1 MRLILFSE
9 TRHGGREYHAS
20 KLTSSSRQHA
30 SKKSPSKSAHLH
42 SSPHKNNA
50 TATFKSHRTSSSTSS
65 VKEPPPSLHAELKVG
80 ARTKASKHGDS
91 KIKKKHSIPVVEVER
106 MPELTVVKKEKNI
119 PSSTVLE
126 SYLTNGAVNTESRV
140 KLEEPIQELEIKD
153 FKPPISPHPALS
165 APPSPTPNH
174 TSPLPLSPALAS
186 EVDTAVSSILE
197 PVSEAETEIETSSI
211 AIATPS
217 VTMTTTTLTTA
228 SITNFV
234 TSVTNVTTTMSTS
247 SVFSYSGKLRL
258 GGSHFNLGNISYSD
272 TGVLRTLNAD
282 VDNRNNNSNK
292 NNNSVFLLKTNI
304 SSNPSSPMKSTLTP
318 SNKSFT
324 SVKSSCSISGNLVI
338 NTIVSSSSAKT
349 NVNVPPVVTS
359 PPVVNI
365 ITSTS
370 PAFKPNFM
378 KSFSAAGKLI
388 GSGKSQSHRTGTGL
402 KSGLSS
408 EELMKKYPDI
418 EKPEKIIPLKG

>member
-1 MRLILFSE
+1 M
-9 TRHGGREYHAS
+9 
-20 KLTSSSRQHA
+20 
-30 SKKSPSKSAHLH
+30 
-42 SSPHKNNA
+42 
-50 TATFKSHRTSSSTSS
+50 
-65 VKEPPPSLHAELKVG
+65 G
-80 ARTKASKHGDS
+80 ARTKASKHEDS

-106 MPELTVVKKEKNI
+106 MPELTVVKKEKTI
-119 PSSTVLE
+119 SSSTLE
-126 SYLTNGAVNTESRV
+126 SYLTNGAVKTESRV
-140 KLEEPIQELEIKD
+140 KLEKPIKELEIKD

-197 PVSEAETEIETSSI
+197 PVSEAEMEIETSSI

-217 VTMTTTTLTTA
+217 VAMTTTTLTTS
-228 SITNFV
+228 SITNSA
-234 TSVTNVTTTMSTS
+234 TSVTNVTTTMATS

-258 GGSHFNLGNISYSD
+258 GGSHFNLGNINYSD
-272 TGVLRTLNAD
+272 TGVLRTLNAEI
-282 VDNRNNNSNK
+282 DNKNNNTNK
-292 NNNSVFLLKTNI
+292 NNNSVFLLKTNM

-318 SNKSFT
+318 GKSFT

-338 NTIVSSSSAKT
+338 NAIVSSSSAKT
-349 NVNVPPVVTS
+349 NVNVPPLVTS

-370 PAFKPNFM
+370 PAFKPNIM

-388 GSGKSQSHRTGTGL
+388 GSGKTQTHRSGTGL

-418 EKPEKIIPLKG
+418 EKPEKIIPLKGKFPVVLFW